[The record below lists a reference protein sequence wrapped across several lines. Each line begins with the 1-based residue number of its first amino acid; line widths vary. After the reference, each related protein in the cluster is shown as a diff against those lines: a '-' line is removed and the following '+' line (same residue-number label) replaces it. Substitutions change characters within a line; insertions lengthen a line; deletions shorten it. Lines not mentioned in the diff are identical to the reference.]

1 MTPRLLF
8 SAAAIGAITVSLAIP
23 AGVAA
28 APPVR
33 AHVVQ
38 RTLVVSA
45 TPFADRITLR
55 TSATDRTQLQLDV
68 ADDGS
73 ADATF
78 DLNSFDAIVV
88 RGGEGDDTI
97 RLDTTN
103 GAFTTAKRTAVYG
116 DGGDDTL
123 IGGSGPETFFGGRGN
138 DAVDGNGGADTAFLG
153 SGDDTFTWDPGDGS
167 DVVEGGPGFDTHV
180 FNGSGGDEIFAAS
193 NNFGRVTFTRNL
205 GGIVMDL
212 NDIEALD
219 LRTLGGADQVSVSNL
234 AGTGLSRVDVDLA
247 SAIGG
252 STADGAADTVQV
264 FGTKGDDTIAA
275 AADAGTVRVSGLAA
289 TVRVSHADV
298 AQDTLAIDGVTGT
311 DSISVDPAVNALIG
325 VSVK

>member
-1 MTPRLLF
+1 MTRNFLLT
-8 SAAAIGAITVSLAIP
+8 SAALGAMAFPLVAP
-23 AGVAA
+23 ATVAA

-33 AHVVQ
+33 AHVIQ
-38 RTLVVSA
+38 RTLVVSG

-55 TSATDRTQLQLDV
+55 ASAADRNKVQVDV
-68 ADDGS
+68 GDDGS

-78 DLNSFDAIVV
+78 DTATFDAIVV
-88 RGGEGDDTI
+88 RAGGGDDTVK
-97 RLDTTN
+97 LDTTN
-103 GAFTTAKRTAVYG
+103 GAFTTTERTIVYG
-116 DGGDDTL
+116 NGGDDTL
-123 IGGSGPETFFGGRGN
+123 IGGSGNETFVGGRGN

-153 SGDDTFTWDPGDGS
+153 GGNDSFTWDPGDGS
-167 DVVEGGPGFDTHV
+167 DIVEGGAGFDTHV

-193 NNFGRVTFTRNL
+193 ANFGRVTFTRNL

-212 NDIEALD
+212 NSIEALD
-219 LRTLGGADQVSVSNL
+219 LRALGGADQFTVSDLS
-234 AGTGLSRVDVDLA
+234 GTGLSRVDVDLA

-275 AADAGTVRVSGLAA
+275 TTDGGTIRVSGLAA
-289 TVRVSHADV
+289 TVRVSHAD
-298 AQDTLAIDGVTGT
+298 AAKDSLLIDGVTGN
-311 DSISVDPAVNALIG
+311 DAISVDPAVNALIG